1 MNNLNKKISTLT
13 EAQKK
18 LLSLKM
24 KRRNETEQRK
34 IVDNIPL
41 STNQNKFWI
50 FNQQESN
57 NPIYNMVS
65 AVKIKGDLDSDVLK
79 KSLEV
84 IIQRHEILRT
94 RFNLENGKPQQEVMS
109 SIKAPFQIIKIDKQ
123 TKNIQQLLKKYG
135 RRSFNLTADGPLFEV
150 TLIRQAEF
158 EHILVL
164 TMHHIIS
171 DGWSMGILVREWIT
185 VYQSMLKKESHL
197 LPDLDFQYKD
207 YVNWQL
213 EKTQIEAVQKDLV
226 YWEGQLKNAPPLL
239 ELSTDYPRKPV
250 MSYKGSIEYFE
261 VPGKLTKQ
269 LKQLARESDA
279 TLYMVL
285 LGTFKVLLHRY
296 SGQDDI
302 LVGSPVSGRTKYE
315 TENLIGLFINTLV
328 LRTNMKDNPRFV
340 DFLEQVS
347 GTMLEAF
354 AHQNA
359 PFDKVVEVTKPERSS
374 SYGPLIQSLFTF
386 HNEPRTEIEV
396 ADLGISPM
404 NVDIGYTQFD
414 VSLTIQEGFN
424 GELLGA
430 FEYSTDLFK
439 PETIQRMVKHY
450 CNLLQSIVKNPM
462 KRIGELTL
470 LSKKEEERLIVDWNN
485 TEEPFPEKTCI
496 HELIEEQVKSTPLN
510 TAVIYENE
518 ELTYKELNER
528 ANQLG
533 HYLRKSGV
541 TRGQAVG
548 IYLNRSP
555 EMLISIFGILKAG
568 GCFVPLDPS
577 YPKERIAYM
586 IEDAKVEVIVTNQKE
601 ATYLNGVNIIS
612 LQEEVSNITEQS
624 IDNLSKIN
632 TSSDVA
638 YIIYTSGSTGKP
650 KGVAIKIRS
659 LVNLL
664 YAFKNFL
671 PIQTNDNLLAITS
684 LSFDISLLELLYPL
698 ISKSTVVIATDDEI
712 TDGRLLLKKIIKNN
726 ITIMQATPSAWGNI
740 INCGWEPDIKI
751 EKIISGGEEL
761 KEDLAKVLK
770 LRSKE
775 LYNMYG
781 PTETTIWS
789 FKSKISSIKN
799 INIGR
804 PLINTKAYIF
814 DKYLQPVPIG
824 VVGELYIG
832 GAGLSSGYINNKEK
846 TNSHFLYHRKI
857 KDWIYKSGDMVRY
870 TEKGDIEYIGRK
882 DHLVKV
888 RGFRIDL
895 NEVENVLMSHSCVK
909 LAIVYVK
916 DNRLIANLH
925 LLKKIT
931 VEEISEYISNKLP
944 KYLQP
949 SLYMRVD
956 SIPLT
961 KNGKVNRDKVK
972 QCNVR
977 LESNKEAKKR
987 LSDVESSLLRLWENL
1002 LQIEIHSAYS
1012 NFYELGGHSL
1022 LVTQL
1027 FNDIQ
1032 RIFNVDLP
1040 IKSIIEYPSI
1050 HELSK
1055 RILEKKVNQNKGI
1068 SDKYPSV
1075 EINEP
1080 ENFMPFPITEI
1091 QQAYWVGKNLK
1102 TGLSKLSTHLYQ
1114 ELDFKNL
1121 NLSRFEEVVNIII
1134 NRHPMLRAIIK
1145 QDGQQ
1150 QILENVPFYKIQ
1162 SENLQEN
1169 NQKNIY
1175 LKKIRAEMSHQVFDS
1190 NNWPMFNIK
1199 ASHFEDR
1206 KTRIHISIDLLIADA
1221 RSINIMINEI
1231 LNLYKDPNYTLNN
1244 LELTFRD
1251 YILTEK
1257 KIKQTRIY
1265 EKSKKYWLDRLCT
1278 FPDKP
1283 KLPVVKS
1290 KQGNSI
1296 FSRKKE
1302 IINGELWK
1310 SLKESAKQKMI
1321 SINSL
1326 LLAAFTEIIGLWSEN
1341 KHFAVNLTT
1350 FNRLPLHDQVNS
1362 IVGDFTSINLL
1373 EVNLNKGEL
1382 FENRVKKIQN
1392 QLLEDLEYRYFS
1404 GIEFIRELRKY
1415 KKNNEIYPIVFTS
1428 LIGQEYE
1435 SIPKEK
1441 VEIVDN
1447 FSITQTSQVW
1457 LDCQITETENSLCIN
1472 WDYLEN
1478 IFPEGLIDK
1487 MFSSYIALIKSISLY
1502 KDIWTSK

>member
-1 MNNLNKKISTLT
+1 MGGNNNSKLSNEKAILYEQLLEKKGIKIQDENKRIKSLN
-13 EAQKK
+13 QKNNIG
-18 LLSLKM
+18 KM
-24 KRRNETEQRK
+24 SYLQQG
-34 IVDNIPL
+34 IW
-41 STNQNKFWI
+41 F
-50 FNQQESN
+50 FNQINPN
-57 NPIYNMVS
+57 NPAYNIVS

-650 KGVAIKIRS
+650 KGVMLLHNS
-659 LVNLL
+659 TVNLIKSFERSYKPDSSDKIL
-664 YAFKNFL
+664 PLTSISSASFIGEILPLLNVGGSILLTDYYEMLNFNHVL
-671 PIQTNDNLLAITS
+671 EHISKKKITIISSVPSFVEVISHNLSKSGSIRLI
-684 LSFDISLLELLYPL
+684 LIGGEPL
-698 ISKSTVVIATDDEI
+698 IIDKIKEIADKSLIV
-712 TDGRLLLKKIIKNN
+712 N
-726 ITIMQATPSAWGNI
+726 S
-740 INCGWEPDIKI
+740 
-751 EKIISGGEEL
+751 
-761 KEDLAKVLK
+761 
-770 LRSKE
+770 
-775 LYNMYG
+775 YG
-781 PTETTIWS
+781 LTETTVCATYY
-789 FKSKISSIKN
+789 KIDEQTVEQLKLTSIPIGKPIMN
-799 INIGR
+799 TEIYILDKYGQIAPIGCKGEINI
-804 PLINTKAYIF
+804 
-814 DKYLQPVPIG
+814 
-824 VVGELYIG
+824 
-832 GAGLSSGYINNKEK
+832 SGYCLAKGYLNRQLNEERFIDNLFSNKFHKMYK
-846 TNSHFLYHRKI
+846 T
-857 KDWIYKSGDMVRY
+857 GDY
-870 TEKGDIEYIGRK
+870 GKWLGNGDIEYLGRADQELKIRGYRINPVEIEYCLRNHVQVK
-882 DHLVKV
+882 DSIVRKSRENELEAYVLSYSGKPIDMRQVRNWIKEKLPSYMVPNVIFQVKEIPLNSN
-888 RGFRIDL
+888 GKIDL
-895 NEVENVLMSHSCVK
+895 SNISKKVVNNENNSQITSNSILRSRLENEILKVWSDYLNVKEIDKDANFFDIGGHSLM
-909 LAIVYVK
+909 LAQIF
-916 DNRLIANLH
+916 NA
-925 LLKKIT
+925 LKKIT
-931 VEEISEYISNKLP
+931 NIEF
-944 KYLQP
+944 
-949 SLYMRVD
+949 
-956 SIPLT
+956 SILDMFNHT
-961 KNGKVNRDKVK
+961 
-972 QCNVR
+972 
-977 LESNKEAKKR
+977 SI
-987 LSDVESSLLRLWENL
+987 SSLAEFL
-1002 LQIEIHSAYS
+1002 SA
-1012 NFYELGGHSL
+1012 
-1022 LVTQL
+1022 
-1027 FNDIQ
+1027 
-1032 RIFNVDLP
+1032 
-1040 IKSIIEYPSI
+1040 
-1050 HELSK
+1050 
-1055 RILEKKVNQNKGI
+1055 QNKG
-1068 SDKYPSV
+1068 
-1075 EINEP
+1075 N
-1080 ENFMPFPITEI
+1080 IT
-1091 QQAYWVGKNLK
+1091 QSQV
-1102 TGLSKLSTHLYQ
+1102 
-1114 ELDFKNL
+1114 
-1121 NLSRFEEVVNIII
+1121 SR
-1134 NRHPMLRAIIK
+1134 RA
-1145 QDGQQ
+1145 
-1150 QILENVPFYKIQ
+1150 F
-1162 SENLQEN
+1162 LQ
-1169 NQKNIY
+1169 
-1175 LKKIRAEMSHQVFDS
+1175 R
-1190 NNWPMFNIK
+1190 
-1199 ASHFEDR
+1199 
-1206 KTRIHISIDLLIADA
+1206 
-1221 RSINIMINEI
+1221 
-1231 LNLYKDPNYTLNN
+1231 
-1244 LELTFRD
+1244 
-1251 YILTEK
+1251 
-1257 KIKQTRIY
+1257 
-1265 EKSKKYWLDRLCT
+1265 
-1278 FPDKP
+1278 
-1283 KLPVVKS
+1283 
-1290 KQGNSI
+1290 
-1296 FSRKKE
+1296 
-1302 IINGELWK
+1302 
-1310 SLKESAKQKMI
+1310 ES
-1321 SINSL
+1321 
-1326 LLAAFTEIIGLWSEN
+1326 
-1341 KHFAVNLTT
+1341 
-1350 FNRLPLHDQVNS
+1350 
-1362 IVGDFTSINLL
+1362 
-1373 EVNLNKGEL
+1373 
-1382 FENRVKKIQN
+1382 
-1392 QLLEDLEYRYFS
+1392 
-1404 GIEFIRELRKY
+1404 Y
-1415 KKNNEIYPIVFTS
+1415 KKKN
-1428 LIGQEYE
+1428 
-1435 SIPKEK
+1435 
-1441 VEIVDN
+1441 
-1447 FSITQTSQVW
+1447 QTKKGG
-1457 LDCQITETENSLCIN
+1457 
-1472 WDYLEN
+1472 
-1478 IFPEGLIDK
+1478 F
-1487 MFSSYIALIKSISLY
+1487 
-1502 KDIWTSK
+1502 